1 MSCNAMQ
8 RQQAGGVGGG
18 GDGGAVGGGDG
29 EDEPL
34 WSPKCELISTMSEGS
49 RSHLSNMSR
58 SAI

>member
-18 GDGGAVGGGDG
+18 GDGGAVGG

>member
-18 GDGGAVGGGDG
+18 GDGGAVGGDG

>member
-1 MSCNAMQ
+1 MSCNATQ

-18 GDGGAVGGGDG
+18 GDGGAVGG